1 MVKSQGK
8 TLSPQGDRSRHLSAG
23 EIARAAAALS
33 PAPRDRGRIEAI
45 VRRLP
50 DGHRE
55 RLKASPLSVEEGVPG
70 DDWRLRPPREQD
82 AQLAVMQFD
91 LARLIAGEQ
100 SILLFGDQ
108 LFVDL
113 DLASDSLPTDSLIQV
128 GTATVR
134 VTPKPHNGCLK
145 FKERFGL
152 DALKFVSDPMKRSL
166 NRRGVYWR
174 VVQSGHVKV
183 GDWVEVV
190 SRPNAAG
197 DSSGSGS

>member
-1 MVKSQGK
+1 MVKSHGK
-8 TLSPQGDRSRHLSAG
+8 TLMPHGDPSRHLSTG
-23 EIARAAAALS
+23 DIERAAAALS
-33 PAPRDRGRIEAI
+33 PAPRDRGRLEAI
-45 VRRLP
+45 IRRLP
-50 DGHRE
+50 GGSRE
-55 RLKASPLSVEEGVPG
+55 MLQTSALSVEEGVPG
-70 DDWRLRPPREQD
+70 DDWHLRPPREQD

-128 GTATVR
+128 GTARVR
-134 VTPKPHNGCLK
+134 VTAKPHNGCLK
-145 FKERFGL
+145 FKECFGL
-152 DALKFVSDPMKRSL
+152 DALKFVSDPTKRSL

-174 VVQSGHVKV
+174 VVEAGHVNV
-183 GDWVEVV
+183 GDAVEVI

-197 DSSGSGS
+197 DSRGSGS

>member
-1 MVKSQGK
+1 MVKSHLK
-8 TLSPQGDRSRHLSAG
+8 TLMPHGDPSRHLSAG
-23 EIARAAAALS
+23 AIERAAAALS
-33 PAPRDRGRIEAI
+33 PAPRDRGRLEAI
-45 VRRLP
+45 IRRLP
-50 DGHRE
+50 DGSRE
-55 RLKASPLSVEEGVPG
+55 MLQTSALSVEEGVPG
-70 DDWRLRPPREQD
+70 DDWHLRPPREQD

-113 DLASDSLPTDSLIQV
+113 DLSGDALPTDSLIQV
-128 GTATVR
+128 GTARVR
-134 VTPKPHNGCLK
+134 VTPKPHNGCMK

-152 DALKFVSDPMKRSL
+152 DALKFVSDPTKRSL

-174 VVQSGHVKV
+174 VVEAGHVNV
-183 GDWVEVV
+183 GDAVEVI

-197 DSSGSGS
+197 DSRGSGS

>member
-1 MVKSQGK
+1 MVKSQGR
-8 TLSPQGDRSRHLSAG
+8 TLVPQGDPSLQLSAT
-23 EIARAAAALS
+23 EMERAAAALS
-33 PAPRDRGRIEAI
+33 PAPRDRGCLEAI
-45 VRRLP
+45 IRRLP

-55 RLKASPLSVEEGVPG
+55 MLQTSVLSVEEGVTG
-70 DDWRLRPPREQD
+70 DDWSLRPPREQD

-128 GTATVR
+128 GTARVR

-145 FKERFGL
+145 FKERFGP
-152 DALKFVSDPMKRSL
+152 DALKFVSDPTKRSL

-174 VVQSGHVKV
+174 VVQAGHVKV
-183 GDWVEVV
+183 GDSVEVI

-197 DSSGSGS
+197 ASRGSGF